1 MVRSLH
7 PGHSLADVTAATGFE
22 LLVHPELVETP
33 SPTERELHLLRT
45 QVDPGRY
52 LLGRA
57 G

>member
-1 MVRSLH
+1 MAH
-7 PGHSLADVTAATGFE
+7 PGHTLDEVTAATGFE
-22 LLVHPELVETP
+22 LLVHPELAETP